1 MKKIIPLLWVFI
13 AQSAQSAL
21 AAWPHQNISQAVFAT
36 SVVDRQPVEIITEA
50 DDSLG
55 KIYFFTNV
63 RQLSGDR
70 ITHRWIYQNKTKA
83 EISFD
88 IKGDRWRVWSSKN
101 IWHTWTGKWTVEVVD
116 QLGKVLLVKTIN
128 FGKSTA
134 QESAR
139 NKDE

>member
-13 AQSAQSAL
+13 AQSAL

-70 ITHRWIYQNKTKA
+70 ITHRWIYQDKTKA

-128 FGKSTA
+128 FEKSTA